1 MDEKELQEFNLDDIL
16 KEFGEGVPEVAEEA
30 PAQEQIPEAPEEIPE
45 LVEEAPVA
53 EPAVTADTIRLDQ
66 IQTPEAKLSADA
78 PTQRFA
84 PVTEEETEEP
94 QADEMAAT
102 IKLPQ
107 EEAFGE
113 NWQPQ
118 FEQPIN
124 DYIPPQPILFRPRSR
139 LRELKRKLVAGPEK
153 RYYELSELGVG
164 KLQIAIFLCFMVV
177 LGSAAVTAMCT
188 FGDVPESR
196 MRLMIFIQFFAMM
209 LSALLGSFQLLEGVL
224 DLANRRF
231 SLNTLLVVTFVA
243 CCVDG
248 AFGLKDLRIP
258 CCAAFSLEMLMS
270 LWATYHKRVT
280 EMGQMD
286 TLRKAVRLDG
296 IVRTSE
302 FLDGKDGLLRCEG
315 EVEDFMDFY
324 AASPKPEN
332 VLGTYGLIA
341 TVVSIGAGVVAAVLH
356 SVSLGVQVLAVS
368 LLAAM
373 PATAFIA
380 VSRPTALLE
389 KRLHRLGSVICGWRG
404 VEGLKGKLVF
414 PVTHGDLFPA
424 GAYRMNGVKFYG
436 DRDPDEVVAYA
447 TALIEASGSGLGP
460 LFSQVLESR
469 NGRHYDVM
477 NLNFYNNGGVGGE
490 VRGEPVL
497 AGNLSFMKDMGV
509 EIPEGTRVE
518 QAVYVSVDGDLCGL
532 FAITY
537 SKSKSAAAGI
547 SALCSTRGITPALTT
562 TDFMLTGEFIRSKFG
577 ANTRRMAFPNPEVR
591 GELAAKEPQ
600 SGASAYALSTDGGL
614 ASFALAVTGARSLRT
629 AAKLGVAIHM
639 IGGIVGLAMM
649 VILAVMGQGH
659 LLTPANMFLYELVWM
674 VPGLL
679 LTEWTRSA

>member
-16 KEFGEGVPEVAEEA
+16 KEFGEGVPEIAEEA
-30 PAQEQIPEAPEEIPE
+30 PVQEQLPEAVEETSEP
-45 LVEEAPVA
+45 VEEAPA
-53 EPAVTADTIRLDQ
+53 EPAVTEDTIRLDQ
-66 IQTPEAKLSADA
+66 IQTAEVKVSVDA

-84 PVTEEETEEP
+84 PVTEEQSQQEEEMADAVELP
-94 QADEMAAT
+94 QA
-102 IKLPQ
+102 
-107 EEAFGE
+107 EAFGE
-113 NWQPQ
+113 DWQPQ

-124 DYIPPQPILFRPRSR
+124 DYIPPQPIVFRPRSR

-164 KLQIAIFLCFMVV
+164 KLQIAIFLCFLVV
-177 LGSAAVTAMCT
+177 LASAAVTVMCAL
-188 FGDVPESR
+188 GEVPESR
-196 MRLMIFIQFFAMM
+196 MRLMIFLQFFAMM
-209 LSALLGSFQLLEGVL
+209 FSALLGSYQLLEGIL

-231 SLNTLLVVTFVA
+231 SLNTLLLVTFVA

-248 AFGLKDLRIP
+248 AFGLKELRIP

-270 LWATYHKRVT
+270 LWSTYHRRVT

-324 AASPKPEN
+324 ASSTKPEN
-332 VLGTYGLIA
+332 LLGTYGLIA
-341 TVVSIGAGVVAAVLH
+341 TVVSIGAGVAAAVLH

-389 KRLHRLGSVICGWRG
+389 KRLHRIGSVICGWRG

-447 TALIEASGSGLGP
+447 AALIEASGSGLAP

-469 NGRHYDVM
+469 NGRHYDVA

-490 VRGEPVL
+490 IRGEPVL
-497 AGNLSFMKDMGV
+497 AGNLSFMKAMGV

-537 SKSKSAAAGI
+537 SKSRSAAAGI
-547 SALCSTRGITPALTT
+547 SALCSCRGITPALTT
-562 TDFMLTGEFIRSKFG
+562 TDFMLTGEFIRSKFS
-577 ANTRRMAFPNPEVR
+577 ANTRRMAFPDPEVR
-591 GELAAKEPQ
+591 GELAAKQPQ
-600 SGASAYALSTDGGL
+600 SGASAYALSIDGGL

-659 LLTPANMFLYELVWM
+659 LLTPSNMFLYELVWM
-674 VPGLL
+674 IPGLL
-679 LTEWTRSA
+679 ITEWTRTA

>member
-16 KEFGEGVPEVAEEA
+16 KEFGEGVPEIAEEA
-30 PAQEQIPEAPEEIPE
+30 PVQELLPEAVEETSEP
-45 LVEEAPVA
+45 VEEAPA
-53 EPAVTADTIRLDQ
+53 EPAVTEDTIRLDQ
-66 IQTPEAKLSADA
+66 IQTAEVKASVDA

-84 PVTEEETEEP
+84 PVTEEQSQQTEEMADAVELP
-94 QADEMAAT
+94 QA
-102 IKLPQ
+102 
-107 EEAFGE
+107 EAFGE
-113 NWQPQ
+113 DWQPQ

-124 DYIPPQPILFRPRSR
+124 DYIPPQPIVFRPRSR

-164 KLQIAIFLCFMVV
+164 KLQIAIFLCFLVV
-177 LGSAAVTAMCT
+177 LASAAVTVMCAL
-188 FGDVPESR
+188 GEVPESR
-196 MRLMIFIQFFAMM
+196 MRLMIFLQFFAMM
-209 LSALLGSFQLLEGVL
+209 FSALLGSYQLLEGIL

-231 SLNTLLVVTFVA
+231 SLNTLLLVTFVA

-248 AFGLKDLRIP
+248 AFGLKELRIP

-270 LWATYHKRVT
+270 LWSTYHRRVT

-296 IVRTSE
+296 IVRTPE

-324 AASPKPEN
+324 ASSTKPEN
-332 VLGTYGLIA
+332 LLGTYGLIA
-341 TVVSIGAGVVAAVLH
+341 TVVSIGAGVAAAVLH

-389 KRLHRLGSVICGWRG
+389 KRLHRIGSVICGWRG

-447 TALIEASGSGLGP
+447 AALIEASGSGLAP

-469 NGRHYDVM
+469 NGRHYDVA

-490 VRGEPVL
+490 IRGEPVL
-497 AGNLSFMKDMGV
+497 AGNLSFMKAMGV

-537 SKSKSAAAGI
+537 SKSRSAAAGI
-547 SALCSTRGITPALTT
+547 SALCSCRGITPALTT
-562 TDFMLTGEFIRSKFG
+562 TDFMLTGEFIRSKFS
-577 ANTRRMAFPNPEVR
+577 ANTRRMAFPDPEVR
-591 GELAAKEPQ
+591 GELAAKQPQ
-600 SGASAYALSTDGGL
+600 SGASAYALSIDGGL

-659 LLTPANMFLYELVWM
+659 LLTPSNMFLYELVWM
-674 VPGLL
+674 IPGLL
-679 LTEWTRSA
+679 ITEWTRTA